1 MRHPDPGTHR
11 LAGLLTEAAEL
22 APADLGSD
30 MQEVRRRGR
39 RRVRLR
45 RAGTAVAGAAVAVA
59 VAAGA
64 ANAVGALPGTDGS
77 STVAA
82 PGAAP
87 SAGPSESPKATELP
101 TSPEPDRATSAPAN
115 EGDLDAPVGR
125 LIKTDTS
132 YEGGKL
138 TLWFSRA
145 AKQDNQLQLSLGTRD
160 AKGRLRTFGNAFDM
174 DGGDLAPGFRQG
186 YDANGEQPRAYAL
199 FGYVVGKD
207 VSRVTVAVDGKTRT
221 AKVAQWSENPEVH
234 AWWLLGPTLERWPSK
249 SDAMTGEVTALTAY
263 RADGTV
269 VARGAGDIAHG

>member
-1 MRHPDPGTHR
+1 MRHPDPGAHR

-22 APADLGSD
+22 APAELGSD

-64 ANAVGALPGTDGS
+64 ASAVGALPGTSGS

-87 SAGPSESPKATELP
+87 SAGPSESLPRTEPPKP
-101 TSPEPDRATSAPAN
+101 GGATSEPATS
-115 EGDLDAPVGR
+115 EPATSAPVGR
-125 LIKTDTS
+125 LIKTETS

-145 AKQDNQLQLSLGTRD
+145 TQQDNQLQLSLGTRD
-160 AKGRLRTFGNAFDM
+160 AKGGLQSFGSAFDM

-186 YDANGEQPRAYAL
+186 YNANGTQPRAYAL

-207 VSRVTVAVDGKTRT
+207 VSRVTVVVDGKTRT
-221 AKVAQWSENPEVH
+221 AKVAPWSENAEVH

-249 SDAMTGEVTALTAY
+249 SDALTGEVTALTAY